1 MITGNWKLGSK
12 NEILAK
18 NPAQGVTRVMFSTN
32 RKRMKKAIGC
42 GKVNLHTVLV
52 LVCLFGLLFTAIGSH
67 ALAGAPV
74 AEGFTLMHR
83 LEIDSWYGQ
92 VWPGI
97 HLHRRIFTVWN
108 AIGLL
113 PIPV

>member
-52 LVCLFGLLFTAIGSH
+52 LVCLFGLQFTAFGRTPWLVH
-67 ALAGAPV
+67 PLPRALP
-74 AEGFTLMHR
+74 
-83 LEIDSWYGQ
+83 
-92 VWPGI
+92 
-97 HLHRRIFTVWN
+97 
-108 AIGLL
+108 
-113 PIPV
+113 